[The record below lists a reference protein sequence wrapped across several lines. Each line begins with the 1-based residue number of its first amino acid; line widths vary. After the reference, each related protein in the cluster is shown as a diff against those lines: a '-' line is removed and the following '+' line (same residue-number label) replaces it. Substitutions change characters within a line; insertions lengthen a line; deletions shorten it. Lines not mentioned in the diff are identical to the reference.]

1 MATLMGLHCHDP
13 IAPGQMDLD
22 LSVDEIIERR
32 KLFRSLYIRERC
44 YATAR
49 GTLRRLP
56 RYLPDAS
63 SRTSSRAMSH
73 DASSTTLAI
82 SRGESP
88 LTPVNY
94 DETNEHLFNLAMIQD
109 EVHAAL
115 VPGTSPEEQRMVLA
129 SIRQKLLTFAQ
140 THRIPSIRRPETFQD
155 LSTHLA
161 YLGTRIRAYE
171 VNLTADDQKEVLDD
185 ARLSCLLVVSACS
198 GDTGLESAAAE
209 TLDGLLRLMA
219 RRNWYTTDTPVSP
232 RSPGGSGISSGVLSA
247 EAEGYLRSPRAPNKR
262 FWPFGAESLA
272 SSNTTTLQA
281 QRILEL
287 MPTSAIFILAR
298 NILGIYKKAGLSHL
312 PSAFTPEK
320 PAADKSSDNELLAHP
335 EGDFF
340 ILGALARSL
349 ESSLGVSNEAQ
360 NNYSSKLLRV
370 VRTLVNFIREAGDL
384 LDQQECGPSEM
395 RQKVTELNGYTEAT
409 QDGGLGSSTN
419 LSATEASFM
428 NLSASW
434 ESSPGPG
441 SLGPGSLPFP
451 FSPSFD
457 LSSMNISNVADSLFD
472 FDFSQHFDSAG
483 GFVSPAEQLADPEAL
498 KISSE
503 QDVRKKRLRL
513 DCSQELNCPGDML
526 STWPPRNRATMAR
539 GSV

>member
-1 MATLMGLHCHDP
+1 
-13 IAPGQMDLD
+13 
-22 LSVDEIIERR
+22 
-32 KLFRSLYIRERC
+32 
-44 YATAR
+44 
-49 GTLRRLP
+49 
-56 RYLPDAS
+56 
-63 SRTSSRAMSH
+63 
-73 DASSTTLAI
+73 
-82 SRGESP
+82 
-88 LTPVNY
+88 
-94 DETNEHLFNLAMIQD
+94 
-109 EVHAAL
+109 
-115 VPGTSPEEQRMVLA
+115 
-129 SIRQKLLTFAQ
+129 
-140 THRIPSIRRPETFQD
+140 
-155 LSTHLA
+155 
-161 YLGTRIRAYE
+161 
-171 VNLTADDQKEVLDD
+171 
-185 ARLSCLLVVSACS
+185 
-198 GDTGLESAAAE
+198 
-209 TLDGLLRLMA
+209 
-219 RRNWYTTDTPVSP
+219 
-232 RSPGGSGISSGVLSA
+232 
-247 EAEGYLRSPRAPNKR
+247 
-262 FWPFGAESLA
+262 
-272 SSNTTTLQA
+272 
-281 QRILEL
+281 

-312 PSAFTPEK
+312 PSATPPEK
-320 PAADKSSDNELLAHP
+320 PAANNSSDNELSAHP

-370 VRTLVNFIREAGDL
+370 VRTLVNFIREAGNL
-384 LDQQECGPSEM
+384 PDQQECGPSEM
-395 RQKVTELNGYTEAT
+395 RQKLTEQNGYTEAT

-434 ESSPGPG
+434 ESPPG
-441 SLGPGSLPFP
+441 SGSLPFP

-483 GFVSPAEQLADPEAL
+483 GFVSPAEQVPDPEAL